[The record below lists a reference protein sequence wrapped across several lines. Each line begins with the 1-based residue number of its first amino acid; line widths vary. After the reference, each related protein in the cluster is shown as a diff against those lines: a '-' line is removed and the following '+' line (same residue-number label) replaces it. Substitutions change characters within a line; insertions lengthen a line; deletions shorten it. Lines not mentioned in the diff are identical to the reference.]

1 MQTAVNLIVIVVD
14 VGLMTAWHTIL
25 IVELIG
31 LGFKL
36 SEVQK
41 SLSSKAIRSSKDTK
55 KCHSTLHCM
64 HAEWCLWFP

>member
-14 VGLMTAWHTIL
+14 VGLMTAWHT

-55 KCHSTLHCM
+55 RCHSTLHCSDT
-64 HAEWCLWFP
+64 

>member
-1 MQTAVNLIVIVVD
+1 MQTAVNLTVIVVD
-14 VGLMTAWHTIL
+14 GGLMTAWHA

-31 LGFKL
+31 LEFKL

-41 SLSSKAIRSSKDTK
+41 SLSSKTIRSSKDTK
-55 KCHSTLHCM
+55 KCHSTLQCM

>member
-1 MQTAVNLIVIVVD
+1 MQTAVDLIVIVVGG
-14 VGLMTAWHTIL
+14 GLMMAWHA

-31 LGFKL
+31 LEFKL

-41 SLSSKAIRSSKDTK
+41 SLSGKTIRSSKDTK
-55 KCHSTLHCM
+55 KCPSTLHCM

>member
-1 MQTAVNLIVIVVD
+1 MQTAVNLIVIVVSG
-14 VGLMTAWHTIL
+14 GLMTAWHA

-31 LGFKL
+31 LEFKL

-41 SLSSKAIRSSKDTK
+41 SLSSEAIRSSKDTK

-64 HAEWCLWFP
+64 HAEWCQ